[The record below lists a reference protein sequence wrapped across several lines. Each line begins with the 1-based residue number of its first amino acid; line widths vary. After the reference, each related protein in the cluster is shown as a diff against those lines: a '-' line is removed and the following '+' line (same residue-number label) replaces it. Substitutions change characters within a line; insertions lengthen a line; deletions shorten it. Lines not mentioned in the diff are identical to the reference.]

1 MPPPQG
7 SHYIINT
14 EELFG
19 SNLGMISA
27 QKLEEAFD
35 SEANFFILS
44 PKKDSEGRS
53 TRQILLQRA
62 LASLGLYYEY
72 HDREGV

>member
-1 MPPPQG
+1 M
-7 SHYIINT
+7 
-14 EELFG
+14 G

-27 QKLEEAFD
+27 RKLEEAFEK
-35 SEANFFILS
+35 EANFFVLS
-44 PKKDSEGRS
+44 PPRDARGNS

-62 LASLGLYYEY
+62 LASLGLFYEY

>member
-1 MPPPQG
+1 
-7 SHYIINT
+7 
-14 EELFG
+14 
-19 SNLGMISA
+19 MISA

-53 TRQILLQRA
+53 TRQIVLQRA